1 MIKGKIRHE
10 SLYAFVT
17 FTNVPLLAIEL
28 GGLRNSLIAGTRMC
42 CTDHSRCAQAVS
54 ASASNSCSISL
65 SPPSIVSE
73 EKKEELLKENSCIYS
88 KFIQDDN

>member
-1 MIKGKIRHE
+1 MRV
-10 SLYAFVT
+10 YAFVT
-17 FTNVPLLAIEL
+17 CTNVPLLAIDL